1 MLAFVADDYEDASGY
16 DKSQLQNFLRG
27 YFLAHPKV
35 ELLVNVES
43 LEFPADGLAQAEIS
57 VTRVSLSDPDSTQ
70 RLKVEFRRRGG
81 DWRVQR
87 ADRVATL
94 NNCDRRHFLRFNPD
108 RIQPTKVSEN
118 AVIVSL
124 STDARPSKTSAQPRA
139 AARRRA
145 RAPADSG
152 GFSIE
157 STTMRLKSM
166 RLRRAE
172 NEKQEAERALGP
184 PGFRRNAPRRT
195 VPSGRVRHDERGV
208 AVWDWAV
215 ASGEFQTLS
224 ATRALKKLEVAELKI
239 EDTQRDVPALTLE
252 KAGRDKGGGFDP
264 YNQRGSGK
272 RVGEAAERQGV
283 TGAKDKA
290 AVLDQLLGNKK

>member
-1 MLAFVADDYEDASGY
+1 M
-16 DKSQLQNFLRG
+16 
-27 YFLAHPKV
+27 
-35 ELLVNVES
+35 
-43 LEFPADGLAQAEIS
+43 
-57 VTRVSLSDPDSTQ
+57 PD
-70 RLKVEFRRRGG
+70 
-81 DWRVQR
+81 
-87 ADRVATL
+87 
-94 NNCDRRHFLRFNPD
+94 
-108 RIQPTKVSEN
+108 
-118 AVIVSL
+118 
-124 STDARPSKTSAQPRA
+124 
-139 AARRRA
+139 
-145 RAPADSG
+145 DSG

-172 NEKQEAERALGP
+172 NEKQEAERVVSDQQDSVEM
-184 PGFRRNAPRRT
+184 PRGER
-195 VPSGRVRHDERGV
+195 PSGRVRHDERGV

-224 ATRALKKLEVAELKI
+224 ATRALRKLEVADLKI
-239 EDTQRDVPALTLE
+239 EDTQRNVPALTLE

-290 AVLDQLLGNKK
+290 AVLEQLLGNKK

>member
-1 MLAFVADDYEDASGY
+1 MPDHR
-16 DKSQLQNFLRG
+16 K
-27 YFLAHPKV
+27 P
-35 ELLVNVES
+35 
-43 LEFPADGLAQAEIS
+43 S
-57 VTRVSLSDPDSTQ
+57 VRSSRP
-70 RLKVEFRRRGG
+70 E
-81 DWRVQR
+81 
-87 ADRVATL
+87 AT
-94 NNCDRRHFLRFNPD
+94 P
-108 RIQPTKVSEN
+108 P
-118 AVIVSL
+118 
-124 STDARPSKTSAQPRA
+124 
-139 AARRRA
+139 
-145 RAPADSG
+145 APADSG

-172 NEKQEAERALGP
+172 NETQEAERVASGP
-184 PGFRRNAPRRT
+184 PDSVEMPRGGG
-195 VPSGRVRHDERGV
+195 PAGRVRHDERGV

-224 ATRALKKLEVAELKI
+224 ATRALKKLEVADLKI
-239 EDTQRDVPALTLE
+239 ADTRRDMPVLTLE

-290 AVLDQLLGNKK
+290 GVLDQLLGKKK